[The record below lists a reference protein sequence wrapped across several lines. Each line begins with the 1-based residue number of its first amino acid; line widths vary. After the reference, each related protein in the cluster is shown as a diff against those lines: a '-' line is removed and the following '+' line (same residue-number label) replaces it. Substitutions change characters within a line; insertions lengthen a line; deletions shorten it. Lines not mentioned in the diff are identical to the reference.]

1 MFGIMGWESFTTDD
15 LERVLARSQQAQDR
29 LKTQDLEVLEVLD
42 RRQVATGD
50 GCKSLS
56 EWVARRLDL
65 SVDSAKALVRTM
77 RRTAQRPELREA
89 LASGEASFDRVEALS
104 RIPEDVGLLRHLDIA
119 GVQNEAAKRIRIRVG
134 DEARAAVDQ
143 FLVMQPNLEESWW
156 RLWGGLDGYSGAL
169 VDKVLSEKAD
179 ALPDLPD
186 GSRGDSSWRKATA
199 LVQLCVSDEA
209 PPAQITVL
217 VDAKQAVES
226 NAEAGVVLEAGPR
239 VGQQVLEAVLCDATV
254 EVTAKA
260 EDGTP
265 MVYGRSQR
273 TAPPALRRALL
284 ARAQGMCEADGC
296 DSRYRL
302 QVHHVYGWAQG
313 GNTDPED
320 LVVLCWFHHH
330 VVVHQRGFHIYR
342 HPGHGRIR
350 FRAPDSPAPPPP
362 I

>member
-1 MFGIMGWESFTTDD
+1 MFGIMEWESFTTDQ
-15 LERVLARSQQAQDR
+15 LEQLLAAEGASISGSRARQM
-29 LKTQDLEVLEVLD
+29 LVVEVLD
-42 RRQVATGD
+42 RRQVASGD

-56 EWVARRLDL
+56 EWVARRLDV

-104 RIPEDVGLLRHLDIA
+104 RIPEDVGLLRHLDIG
-119 GVQNEAAKRIRIRVG
+119 GVHAEAWKRIRIRVG

-156 RLWGGLDGYSGAL
+156 RLWGGLDGYSGAM
-169 VDKVLSEKAD
+169 VSKSITEKAD
-179 ALPDLPD
+179 QLSSLPD
-186 GSRGDSSWRKATA
+186 GSRGDSGWRNAVA
-199 LVQLCVSDEA
+199 LTEICVSDEA

-254 EVTAKA
+254 EVTARA

-273 TAPPALRRALL
+273 TAPPALRRVLL

-296 DSRYRL
+296 DSRHRL

-350 FRAPDSPAPPPP
+350 FRAPGSPARPPP